1 MRRITWVLA
10 VALLYVF
17 SAGVATQQPP
27 APAEQKGE
35 QEPGKRKVAAIAP
48 VTIRTPASDLIPRG
62 LMVIVPQSDASDGK

>member
-27 APAEQKGE
+27 A
-35 QEPGKRKVAAIAP
+35 
-48 VTIRTPASDLIPRG
+48 ASGAG
-62 LMVIVPQSDASDGK
+62 LG